1 MYTTTYRRNTEGLTV
16 VAEKQTG
23 ALILGTHGEVI
34 PIVWT
39 VETQRVGNHIITT
52 GWLLHAGRIAC
63 TSPIFEDIQDVPA
76 DVKRVTAK
84 HLEAIQ
90 ARIICGNND
99 LKDMERLAME
109 RLEKYAT
116 CGDKDAIGTERAN
129 AEVIKAVAA
138 MDEGDIEAVLD
149 CVDGVEFAQ
158 LPANAKAFSMRYIY
172 AAAEQRKGRLYA
184 SERDELAAYI
194 RAHGVVITH

>member
-1 MYTTTYRRNTEGLTV
+1 MYTTTHRRDTEGLTV

-23 ALILGTHGEVI
+23 AFIQGSHGEVL

-39 VETQRVGNHIITT
+39 VETHRVGRHIVTT
-52 GWLLHAGRIAC
+52 GWLLYAGRIAC

-76 DVKRVTAK
+76 DVKRVTAQ

-90 ARIICGNND
+90 ARIICGNKD
-99 LKDMERLAME
+99 LAAMERLAME

-116 CGDKDAIGTERAN
+116 SGDKDAIGAARAN
-129 AEVIKAVAA
+129 AEVLKAVAA
-138 MDEGDIEAVLD
+138 LETGDCEAVLD

-158 LPANAKAFSMRYIY
+158 LPAHAKAFSMRSIY

-184 SERDELAAYI
+184 SELDELAAYI
-194 RAHGVVITH
+194 RAHGVAITL